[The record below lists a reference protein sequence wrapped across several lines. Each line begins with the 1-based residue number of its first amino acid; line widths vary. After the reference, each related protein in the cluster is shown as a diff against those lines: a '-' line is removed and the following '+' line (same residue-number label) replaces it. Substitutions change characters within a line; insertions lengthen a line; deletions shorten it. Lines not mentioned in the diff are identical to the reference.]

1 MFSHSSGQRQW
12 RALAVPDNQYEGGR
26 EWITHGSCREL
37 YHGTARDTSRQ
48 KTATPDHQDSDP
60 ISQSAPQEAKCWTL
74 LCFGLGYTHSSQFGV
89 QKGSPT
95 TPYSHSVGLYS
106 LSCLTEPRR
115 TSSVVNNTCHHHVNV
130 RPTSEQLLG
139 SKCTNSP

>member
-1 MFSHSSGQRQW
+1 MGRDSGDHWQSRITNMREEGSGSPMAAAESITMGLQGTLAGRRQQ
-12 RALAVPDNQYEGGR
+12 LQT
-26 EWITHGSCREL
+26 I
-37 YHGTARDTSRQ
+37 
-48 KTATPDHQDSDP
+48 KTPTPFLNLP
-60 ISQSAPQEAKCWTL
+60 LKKRNVG

-115 TSSVVNNTCHHHVNV
+115 TSSVVNNTCHQHVNV
-130 RPTSEQLLG
+130 WPTSEQLLG